1 MQPESLY
8 EAIGGAPVITR
19 LVDRFYDH
27 MEADE
32 HAAGIRAMHKDLKVA
47 RHRLTMFLTM
57 WMGGPRTY
65 IEERGHPRMRAR
77 HMPFPIGRAEAVA
90 WLTCMKAALEEELD
104 DVALQNQLLSA
115 FAGIADHMRNQP
127 EG

>member
-1 MQPESLY
+1 MQPQTLY
-8 EAIGGAPVITR
+8 DAVGGTPVITR

-27 MEADE
+27 MATDE
-32 HAAGIRAMHKDLKVA
+32 HAADIRSMHEDLKVS
-47 RHRLTMFLTM
+47 RHRLTLFLTM

-65 IEERGHPRMRAR
+65 IEKRGHPRMRAR
-77 HMPFPIGRAEAVA
+77 HMPFPIGRADAVA
-90 WLTCMKAALEEELD
+90 WLTCMKAALKEEID